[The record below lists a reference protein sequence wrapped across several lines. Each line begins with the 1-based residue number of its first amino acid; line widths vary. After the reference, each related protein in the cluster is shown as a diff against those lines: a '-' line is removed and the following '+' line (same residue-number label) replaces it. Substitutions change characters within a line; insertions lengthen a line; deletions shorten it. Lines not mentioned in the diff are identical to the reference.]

1 MTSLSAEEIAPLSLH
16 NPAHLSVQLNQTKHR
31 IAIIS
36 KWNVSWDGAK
46 VLEIGCGQGDCT
58 AVLAEAV
65 GAGGH
70 VTAVDPAPL
79 TYGKASAPSEVHN
92 PHFSSDPFVGSPFTL
107 GQAQQHLSS
116 GRLGDRITW
125 KQADPLQF
133 LQSADAETYDV
144 AVLTHC
150 LWYFASPDQISQT
163 LKLLAGRAKKICVAE
178 WSLLASDPKAYPHV
192 LATLAQAACECRKQ
206 ETTSNV
212 RTVVSP
218 RAIKEIAGTV
228 GLELQTEATLTPD
241 AGVLDG
247 RWEVSAALSGDFE
260 AEIGEFVQEGRERGV
275 LFAMRDALQASVA
288 SIGGAKA
295 VMSMDVWAGVFAP
308 SG

>member
-1 MTSLSAEEIAPLSLH
+1 MTPLSAEDIAPLSLH
-16 NPAHLSVQLNQTKHR
+16 TPAHLGVQLNQTRHR

-36 KWNVSWDGAK
+36 KWDIPWDGAK

-65 GAGGH
+65 GVEGH

-79 TYGKASAPSEVHN
+79 TYGKGSLLVCSETPLLN
-92 PHFSSDPFVGSPFTL
+92 MSSGSPFTL
-107 GQAQQHLSS
+107 GEAQQHLSS

-133 LQSADAETYDV
+133 LQSASTEIYDV

-163 LKLLAGRAKKICVAE
+163 MRLLAERAKKICVAE
-178 WSLLASDPKAYPHV
+178 WSLLTSEPKAYPHV
-192 LATLAQAACECRKQ
+192 LAILAQAACECRKQ
-206 ETTSNV
+206 ETESNV

-218 RAIKEIAGTV
+218 RVIKEIARTV
-228 GLELQTEATLTPD
+228 GLKLQAEATLTP
-241 AGVLDG
+241 GVGVFDG
-247 RWEVSAALSGDFE
+247 RWEVSAVLNREFE
-260 AEIGEFVQEGRERGV
+260 LEIGEFVRNDRERGV

-288 SIGGAKA
+288 AIGGTTA
-295 VMSMDVWAGVFAP
+295 VMSMDVWTGVFAP
-308 SG
+308 IC